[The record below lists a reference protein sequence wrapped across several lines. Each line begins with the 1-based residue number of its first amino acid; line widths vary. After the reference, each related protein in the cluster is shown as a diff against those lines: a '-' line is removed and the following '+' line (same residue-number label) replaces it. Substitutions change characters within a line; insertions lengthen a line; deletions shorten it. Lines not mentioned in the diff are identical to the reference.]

1 MTKNITIVSDDNFQ
15 SEVLDSELP
24 VLLDFGAEWCPPC
37 KKQLPILEKFAEA
50 NVGMVKVCKL
60 DVDDAPKTA
69 TQFKVRNIPFLAVFK
84 GGEMVFGKAGM
95 ANLADLS
102 KYVAG
107 EAK

>member
-1 MTKNITIVSDDNFQ
+1 MTNHITIVSDDNFQ
-15 SEVLDSELP
+15 AEVLASELP

-50 NVGMVKVCKL
+50 NAGMVKVCKL

-69 TQFKVRNIPFLAVFK
+69 AQYKVRSIPLLAVFK
-84 GGEMVFGKAGM
+84 GGEMVFSKAGM
-95 ANLADLS
+95 ASLADLS
-102 KYVAG
+102 KYISG